1 MPKPRT
7 DSGEKNLIHARL
19 KQLRQEHGMS
29 QRDLA
34 HALQLMGIDID
45 KNVITRIETNQR
57 YVTDIEIQAFA
68 RLFHISCD
76 ALICGVSEGKKAI
89 HIDRLHKKIRLVK
102 TILALQDVFFMGCIS
117 NDNQCAFILF
127 PKDLPPYRSYLPVL
141 SIHRVHT
148 ANQHCSAILLHLE
161 KGKARFRFP

>member
-1 MPKPRT
+1 MDEKEKKYAKNKNRFWR
-7 DSGEKNLIHARL
+7 KNLIHARL
-19 KQLRQEHGMS
+19 KQLRQEHDMS

-76 ALICGVSEGKKAI
+76 ALICGVSEGK
-89 HIDRLHKKIRLVK
+89 
-102 TILALQDVFFMGCIS
+102 Q
-117 NDNQCAFILF
+117 Q
-127 PKDLPPYRSYLPVL
+127 
-141 SIHRVHT
+141 SI
-148 ANQHCSAILLHLE
+148 
-161 KGKARFRFP
+161 